1 MEEIYIYTTMHREVS
16 EEEAERCRK
25 LIDRLKEKTIE
36 KQNRKRKNR
45 KNKDK

>member
-25 LIDRLKEKTIE
+25 LIERLKEKNNA
-36 KQNRKRKNR
+36 NRNRKNR
-45 KNKDK
+45 KNRDR

>member
-1 MEEIYIYTTMHREVS
+1 MEEIYVFTTMHKEVGPD
-16 EEEAERCRK
+16 EAERCRK

-36 KQNRKRKNR
+36 KQNRKTR

>member
-36 KQNRKRKNR
+36 KQNRKTR
-45 KNKDK
+45 KDK

>member
-1 MEEIYIYTTMHREVS
+1 MEEIYVFTTMHREVS

-25 LIDRLKEKTIE
+25 LIERLKEKNIA
-36 KQNRKRKNR
+36 NRTRKTR